1 MQPLAVLQPRLDTSS
16 IPGVQPDLY
25 QAMATTALQK
35 MRTLTSDYCIG
46 TGGYG
51 SVCRAQLPSG
61 KIFALKDFCLKETPP
76 FKQRYQLLTEVSR
89 IRQNY

>member
-1 MQPLAVLQPRLDTSS
+1 MVFLRRQRMRVQPLAVLQPRLDTSS

-61 KIFALKDFCLKETPP
+61 KIFALKKLHRLNRGTSF
-76 FKQRYQLLTEVSR
+76 
-89 IRQNY
+89 